1 MSTISTHVLDVSL
14 GKPAAGV
21 PVLIESVR
29 EPKAG
34 DAHDLRDVT
43 IGAGTTDVDGRLRDF
58 LTAGGSLAQGVYRLR
73 FDVATYFKT
82 TSRETFY
89 PEIAVL
95 FRVGATDEHYHVPV
109 LISPYGYSTYRGS

>member
-21 PVLIESVR
+21 PVRIEHVR
-29 EPKAG
+29 DAKG
-34 DAHDLRDVT
+34 DDGHDLRYVT
-43 IGAGTTDVDGRLRDF
+43 IGAGMTDSDGRLRDF

-73 FDVATYFKT
+73 FDVGEYFRI

-95 FRVGATDEHYHVPV
+95 FRVGLGDEHYHVPV
-109 LISPYGYSTYRGS
+109 LISPFGYSTYRGT

>member
-1 MSTISTHVLDVSL
+1 MSTISTHVLDTSL

-21 PVLIESVR
+21 PVLIQRVR
-29 EPKAG
+29 DPKG
-34 DAHDLRDVT
+34 NDAHDLRDVT
-43 IGAGTTDVDGRLRDF
+43 IGAGTTDDDGRLRDF
-58 LTAGGSLAQGVYRLR
+58 LTAGGTLEQGVYRLR
-73 FDVATYFKT
+73 FDVAEYFKA

-109 LISPYGYSTYRGS
+109 LISPFGYSTYRGS